1 MTKVQTCAL
10 ASASGVIRP
19 TVTQPDQGKIHR
31 PMTELQEETAPSGIP
46 WWLPPNSVSESFSLQ
61 RRTGQLVG
69 NHQVYKICVRFCSFF
84 EVCGQN
90 TRPAAWGH
98 QLCLPGFNTG
108 SRSIVIARP
117 KGVLQRHWWSS
128 SLTEAPSEPVRQ
140 QKYSFGL
147 SLGRLALCRADW
159 QWRGDH
165 YRK

>member
-1 MTKVQTCAL
+1 MSFVRLWPSQIKARSTGQWLC
-10 ASASGVIRP
+10 
-19 TVTQPDQGKIHR
+19 TVW
-31 PMTELQEETAPSGIP
+31 ELQEETAPSGIP

-69 NHQVYKICVRFCSFF
+69 NHQVNKTCVRFCSFF

-117 KGVLQRHWWSS
+117 KGVLQRHWRSF

-140 QKYSFGL
+140 QKYSSGL